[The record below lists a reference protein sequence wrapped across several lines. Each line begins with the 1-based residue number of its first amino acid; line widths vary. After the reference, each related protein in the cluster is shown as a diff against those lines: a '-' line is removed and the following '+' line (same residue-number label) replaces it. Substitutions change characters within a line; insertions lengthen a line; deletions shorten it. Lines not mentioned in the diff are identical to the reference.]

1 MASEKIPSV
10 SIDGTEI
17 PLSDFED
24 MSQEEQ
30 IEMMRLWFRENYEDP
45 VERTP
50 YESSEGG
57 YIYIWGGPY
66 DAREELSVFE
76 GYVPD
81 EVIEKLAH
89 DLSMDCP
96 EWTGAET
103 PSDYEDG
110 YLALILSDNEYFQS
124 FSDSIENINE
134 ILEANVDGAAQTHLF
149 GLLYVSVIT
158 AIETYLSDAFINAVL
173 KDNQHLRRFVENNPE
188 FSQKRFSLSEIFSRH
203 ESIKDEVKEY
213 LLSQL
218 WHNIAKIKPMYETT
232 LGAHFPSNLGPIFQA
247 INKRHDLVHRNGKDK
262 DGKQIELTKQDV
274 ESLMEDALGFINHI
288 NEQMVKNEEESAK
301 RGSENNCC

>member
-1 MASEKIPSV
+1 MTNDAPSII
-10 SIDGTEI
+10 IDGTEI
-17 PLSDFED
+17 HLGDFEE
-24 MSQEEQ
+24 MSREEQ
-30 IEMMRLWFRENYEDP
+30 IETMRAWFLENYEDP

-50 YESSEGG
+50 YESREGG

-66 DAREELSVFE
+66 DAYDELSVFG

-81 EVIEKLAH
+81 DVIEELAH

-96 EWTGAET
+96 EWTSAEK

-110 YLALILSDNEYFQS
+110 YLALILSDNEYFKS
-124 FSDSIENINE
+124 FNESIGNIKE

-158 AIETYLSDAFINAVL
+158 AVETYLSDAFINTIL
-173 KDNQHLRRFVENNPE
+173 GDNQHLRKFVENNPE
-188 FSQKRFSLSEIFSRH
+188 FLKKTFSLSEIFVRH

-218 WHNIAKIKPMYETT
+218 WHNIAKIKSMYETT
-232 LGAHFPSNLGPIFQA
+232 LDVSFPSNLGPIFQA
-247 INKRHDLVHRNGKDK
+247 INIRHDLVHRNGRDK
-262 DGKQIELTKQDV
+262 NGVQIELSIEDV
-274 ESLMEDALGFINHI
+274 ETLIKNASSFINHI
-288 NEQMVKNEEESAK
+288 NEQLDSNDEETDF
-301 RGSENNCC
+301 